1 MTDLI
6 VNLCCLV
13 GIFSCLV
20 WLIFGLFGN
29 RICEQATAAFIMI
42 LLSFWNI
49 LMIVVRML
57 YLSNTS
63 FGNGFNITA
72 IVCYGFIIL
81 VKIIELACCDKKYE

>member
-20 WLIFGLFGN
+20 WFIFGVFGN

-42 LLSFWNI
+42 LLGLWNI
-49 LMIVVRML
+49 LTIVVRMI

-63 FGNGFNITA
+63 FGNGMNITA
-72 IVCYGFIIL
+72 IVCFSFIIL
-81 VKIIELACCDKKYE
+81 VKIVELACCDKKYE

>member
-29 RICEQATAAFIMI
+29 RICDMSKTKKRFVLNMDSTIRIMQKLKVKM
-42 LLSFWNI
+42 LLQKFK
-49 LMIVVRML
+49 
-57 YLSNTS
+57 
-63 FGNGFNITA
+63 GE
-72 IVCYGFIIL
+72 
-81 VKIIELACCDKKYE
+81 K